1 MENFISRNE
10 TTKAFNDYAHKIFQ
24 RQIKLRIDD
33 IAFDFDHG
41 VVSELNLRKAI
52 AEHLSG
58 WLLINMPD
66 WKDVKSKYL
75 QDCKNKSLN
84 QDEFSE
90 LKNEFETLAKLHYCG
105 NMVKSADCVAAA
117 DLDVL
122 NILMSLQYRI
132 QNYSC
137 GDKLENLA
145 SVDFSNTEFDE
156 LQKTPIYKYLSH
168 VSYETKNMKTSYKE
182 IFNIPINEF
191 VDKLFN
197 RVVALQ
203 FKYDNTVTCPVWE
216 PYDNGK
222 YVQD

>member
-24 RQIKLRIDD
+24 RQIELRIDD
-33 IAFDFDHG
+33 KAFDFDHG

-52 AEHLSG
+52 AGHLSG

-90 LKNEFETLAKLHYCG
+90 LKNEFETLAK
-105 NMVKSADCVAAA
+105 
-117 DLDVL
+117 
-122 NILMSLQYRI
+122 
-132 QNYSC
+132 
-137 GDKLENLA
+137 
-145 SVDFSNTEFDE
+145 
-156 LQKTPIYKYLSH
+156 
-168 VSYETKNMKTSYKE
+168 
-182 IFNIPINEF
+182 
-191 VDKLFN
+191 
-197 RVVALQ
+197 Q
-203 FKYDNTVTCPVWE
+203 FKYDKTVTCPVWE

-222 YVQD
+222 YVQDWDYRHIQDNNITNTAEALELAESYFNDWLDIDLREHEMGKSLSC